1 MPYYNNKKDFEL
13 MLLAGYLNAI
23 YEFDDLREANKKF
36 IRLDNLVRNVKKK
49 LASEDTEKNIVEDE
63 VKNSN
68 EPMLIR
74 QDSPVNNYTNDSV
87 ICGFLDEVK
96 KK

>member
-1 MPYYNNKKDFEL
+1 
-13 MLLAGYLNAI
+13 ML
-23 YEFDDLREANKKF
+23 
-36 IRLDNLVRNVKKK
+36 KKK